1 MKVMTMEQAQEI
13 RGGGPISSIGLL
25 LTQTGPVL
33 SSLATFAPQLGNYL
47 QNPKTYNNQGK

>member
-1 MKVMTMEQAQEI
+1 MKVMSMEQAQEI